1 MKDTA
6 DFFGPD
12 NIFDNSIPES
22 EKRETMFWNRIAES
36 INGSMRG
43 SWDGALE
50 ELVVHGQTFNNGKEG
65 GEKLFLKPDLD
76 GRASIFLLEEAGVK
90 YKKLTFV
97 PKGESVVGSINI
109 DTGERDGFVI
119 EDDYTVYFDHHGEKK
134 GRLTSSTEIVYNK
147 LVEMGFLKKEKW
159 IDDLVDF
166 VTGIDNLDYPIS
178 DEERRSCNR
187 SDKDYFKN
195 EWWRSLYGL
204 ADKLPFEEIIKAIKA
219 GVRPD
224 EPFDSNYARDK
235 MFEISVGKEVSLFD
249 LCEAQHRSVIN
260 SERGITSCIKIMKE
274 EGVREETEELGYVL
288 LNVINKTTEEGQKQK
303 NIIPLG
309 FTAVRAESF
318 DSYIIWNENTESF
331 FITSKKDLETTFDKI
346 SKKFPRAKIIR
357 GTMIVNPPVK
367 AGDVAFSPRE
377 LLRVLSM

>member
-134 GRLTSSTEIVYNK
+134 G
-147 LVEMGFLKKEKW
+147 
-159 IDDLVDF
+159 
-166 VTGIDNLDYPIS
+166 
-178 DEERRSCNR
+178 
-187 SDKDYFKN
+187 
-195 EWWRSLYGL
+195 
-204 ADKLPFEEIIKAIKA
+204 
-219 GVRPD
+219 
-224 EPFDSNYARDK
+224 
-235 MFEISVGKEVSLFD
+235 
-249 LCEAQHRSVIN
+249 
-260 SERGITSCIKIMKE
+260 
-274 EGVREETEELGYVL
+274 
-288 LNVINKTTEEGQKQK
+288 
-303 NIIPLG
+303 
-309 FTAVRAESF
+309 
-318 DSYIIWNENTESF
+318 
-331 FITSKKDLETTFDKI
+331 
-346 SKKFPRAKIIR
+346 
-357 GTMIVNPPVK
+357 
-367 AGDVAFSPRE
+367 
-377 LLRVLSM
+377 